1 MGTNKGG
8 KDPVERTLFGFI
20 LKYSR
25 REQWMIVPFVVASM
39 VFYFISLDLPKT
51 IINQAI
57 TGKSFPDPDAT
68 ARFLRIDLP
77 LPEFLGG
84 ALPLFG
90 GFEMSRLPYLVALC
104 VTFLVMIIV
113 NGGLKYKIN
122 TMKGWMGERMLR
134 RLRYAL
140 LDHVLRFP
148 LPRFRKVKSAEVATM
163 INTEVEPLGGFIGE
177 SIITPL
183 FLGGQA
189 LTAMFFILYQH
200 LALGMIAFTVVG
212 LQTWIVPKLRR
223 RLLVLSKERQL
234 ASRQFAGRIAECVDG
249 VVEIHAHG
257 TSNYERAEIS
267 SRLGK
272 LFRIRF
278 EIYQRKFMVKF
289 INNFLSQVTP
299 FLFYLAGGYL
309 VIVGKLDIG
318 ALVAVIAAYKD
329 LPSPIKE
336 LIDWDQQRL
345 DVGIKYNQV
354 IEQFNVEGLADAQTQ
369 RLIENLALPKDG
381 GVRAAGVSLVDE
393 SKTRL
398 LESVS
403 FEFGLEEHV
412 ALVGPHGS
420 GRSELAQITAALLAP
435 SGGKLTLGG
444 LDLSGAPE
452 ALTGRA
458 IGYVGASAYLYP
470 TTVRDNIL
478 YSLKHRPVR
487 DPEYD
492 EDARAEWTF
501 QLAEAKRTDS
511 TTLDI
516 NADWIDF
523 EAAGAID
530 AESLETRLIEV
541 LTTVDLEEVIFEL
554 GLRNA
559 LDPQAHPGIA
569 EKVLQAREAMRK
581 RLGLPGIQELVE
593 RFDPER
599 YNRNATLAENL
610 LFGTPVGRAFDVENL
625 GRNAF
630 VREVLEDTGLAPD
643 VLEMGRKLAE
653 TMVEL
658 FSGLPP
664 GHEFFE
670 RFSFVQQDDLP
681 ELKTILARAADA
693 GLDAL
698 EAAERDALFV
708 LPFKLI
714 PARHRLGLIDEA
726 FESRVLQ
733 ARRRFAETLPD
744 ALRDAI
750 EFFDPARY
758 NSAAS
763 LQDNVLF
770 GKVAAGQADAGARIG
785 ALLRLVLDELSLRPL
800 VVRAGLEYQ
809 VGVGGSRISPPD
821 RQKVAIA
828 RALIK
833 RPLLL
838 VLDQAAGALDPSAQK
853 RMVESL
859 LAARK
864 GQGVFWAIA
873 RLDLADRFDRVMVL
887 DHGRV
892 AGFGTHESLAGAG
905 GALRKLVDAG

>member
-1 MGTNKGG
+1 
-8 KDPVERTLFGFI
+8 VERTLFGFI

-39 VFYFISLDLPKT
+39 LFYFISLDLPKT

-68 ARFLRIDLP
+68 ARFLRFDLP

-84 ALPLFG
+84 ALPVFD
-90 GFEMSRLPYLVALC
+90 GFEMTRLPYLVALC
-104 VTFLVMIIV
+104 IAFLVMIII

-140 LDHVLRFP
+140 FDHILRFP
-148 LPRFRKVKSAEVATM
+148 LARFRKVKSAEVATM
-163 INTEVEPLGGFIGE
+163 VNTEVEPLGGFIGE

-200 LALGMIAFTVVG
+200 LALGMIAFGVVA
-212 LQTWIVPKLRR
+212 LQTFIVPKLRR

-249 VVEIHAHG
+249 VVEIHAHA

-267 SRLGK
+267 ARLGK

-278 EIYQRKFMVKF
+278 EIYERKFMVKF

-354 IEQFNVEGLADAQTQ
+354 IEQFMVDGLSDPAAQG
-369 RLIENLALPKDG
+369 LIDNPTLPLDG
-381 GVRAAGVSLVDE
+381 TVRAAGVSLVDE

-398 LESVS
+398 LDGVS
-403 FEFGLEEHV
+403 FEFDLSEHV
-412 ALVGPHGS
+412 AVVGPHGS
-420 GRSELAQITAALLAP
+420 GHSELAQITAALLAAT
-435 SGGKLTLGG
+435 GGKLTLGT
-444 LDLSGAPE
+444 LDLSSAPE

-458 IGYVGASAYLYP
+458 IGYVGASSYLYP

-487 DPEYD
+487 EPVYD
-492 EDARAEWTF
+492 EAGRDEWTF
-501 QLAEAKRTDS
+501 QLAEAHRTGS
-511 TTLDI
+511 TPLDI
-516 NADWIDF
+516 NADWIDI
-523 EAAGAID
+523 EAAGAAD
-530 AESLETRLIEV
+530 AETLDARLLEV

-554 GLRNA
+554 GLRSA
-559 LDPQAHPGIA
+559 LDPKTHAGIA
-569 EKVLQAREAMRK
+569 ERVLQAREAMRK

-593 RFDPER
+593 QFDPAR

-610 LFGTPVGRAFDVENL
+610 LFGTPVGRAFDVDNL

-630 VREVLEDTGLAPD
+630 VRQVLEETGLAED
-643 VLEMGRKLAE
+643 MLRMGQKLAE

-658 FSGLPP
+658 FSDLPP

-670 RFSFVQQDDLP
+670 RFSFVRHDDLP
-681 ELKTILARAADA
+681 VLKTILARATDI
-693 GLDAL
+693 GVDKL
-698 EAAERDALFV
+698 EPDERDALFV

-726 FESRVLQ
+726 FEARVLQ
-733 ARRRFAETLPD
+733 ARGRFAETLPA
-744 ALRDAI
+744 ALQDAI

-770 GKVAAGQADAGARIG
+770 GKIAAGQADASARIG
-785 ALLRLVLDELSLRPL
+785 ALMRLVLDELSLRPL
-800 VVRAGLEYQ
+800 VVRIGLDYQ
-809 VGVGGSRISPPD
+809 VGVGGSRLSPPD
-821 RQKVAIA
+821 RQKIAIA

-833 RPLLL
+833 RPALL
-838 VLDQAAGALDPSAQK
+838 VLDQAAGVLDPSAQK
-853 RMVESL
+853 RMVGSL

-864 GQGVFWAIA
+864 GQGVFWVLS
-873 RLDLADRFDRVMVL
+873 RLDLADRFDRVLVL
-887 DHGRV
+887 DRGRV
-892 AGFGTHESLAGAG
+892 AGFGTHESLSADG
-905 GALRKLVDAG
+905 GALRRLADAG